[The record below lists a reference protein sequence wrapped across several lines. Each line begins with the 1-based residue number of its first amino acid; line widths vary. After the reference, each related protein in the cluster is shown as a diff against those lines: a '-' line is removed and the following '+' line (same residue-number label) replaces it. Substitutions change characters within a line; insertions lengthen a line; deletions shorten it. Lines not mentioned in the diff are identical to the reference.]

1 MAKGAKQP
9 GIRSMTG
16 FARVSFGDPLV
27 ELDVEVKSVNHRFL
41 EVAFKAPKC
50 YAGLERDV
58 KAVMQQLHKR
68 GRIDLVVSRRARAGS
83 QLGAEEF
90 SPDFDGAVKRF
101 SAACKRYGARGDSL
115 AEFLGQLV
123 LREGTS
129 EGDSVAVSDEEAGH
143 LLRIVS
149 EASQALAAMRESEGA
164 GLETEISQR
173 VGCIEGIRAEIGK
186 IMDGAPKRLRERMEE
201 RLKGLAPEVKADPER
216 IALEVALMA
225 DRVDVSEELARLDIH
240 VEQFRQVLKGNPD
253 GVGRKLDFMTQ
264 EIGRELNT
272 IGSKAQDARVQGLV
286 VDAKAELERIREQ
299 VQNVE

>member
-9 GIRSMTG
+9 GIKSMTG

-41 EVAFKAPKC
+41 EVMFKAPKC
-50 YAGLERDV
+50 YALFERDV
-58 KAVMQQLHKR
+58 KAALQQLHKR
-68 GRIDLVVSRRARAGS
+68 GRIEVSISRRARQGS
-83 QLGAEEF
+83 QPVVEDF
-90 SPDFDGAVKRF
+90 SPEFDGAVKRF

-115 AEFLGQLV
+115 ADLLGQLI
-123 LREGTS
+123 LREGAGEA
-129 EGDSVAVSDEEAGH
+129 EGVAVSAEEAGH

-164 GLETEISQR
+164 GLEAEISQR
-173 VGCIEGIRAEIGK
+173 TAVIAELRAKIGQL
-186 IMDGAPKRLRERMEE
+186 MEGAPKRLRERMQE
-201 RLKGLAPEVKADPER
+201 RLKGLAPEIKADPER
-216 IALEVALMA
+216 LALEVAILA
-225 DRVDVSEELARLDIH
+225 DRVDVTEELARLDIH
-240 VEQFRQVLKGNPD
+240 LEQFRQTLGGHPD

-264 EIGRELNT
+264 EIGREFNT

-286 VDAKAELERIREQ
+286 VEAKAELERIREQ